1 MPVKLPPKRL
11 CGTAEAARIYGCS
24 IRNIRAMV
32 ETGQI
37 WSQKVSSRSTLVDA
51 DEIRRLA
58 QERAHLRKVRKL
70 GGRRPGERRS
80 A

>member
-1 MPVKLPPKRL
+1 MPVKLPPKHL

-24 IRNIRAMV
+24 IRNIRAMA
-32 ETGQI
+32 EGGLI
-37 WSQKVSSRSTLVDA
+37 WSQKVSSRSMLVDA

-58 QERAHLRKVRKL
+58 QERSRLRRDGKL
-70 GGRRPGERRS
+70 GGRRPGDRQS